1 MKEARAAELTRNA
14 CTAFGNTLAG
24 DKARIGKELILL
36 YYLHH
41 GSSFYFTLYWHSWFN
56 NSFCSSDCS
65 IALVLP
71 NALPPPLTSIILHHP
86 LHPQHCTHA
95 HRYQKKKRYLLKTHN
110 TLLAMGE
117 AQLRQLEGQ
126 SGFATILLRLSAAP
140 PTGVANAEGVQ
151 QAAAICFKNFTK
163 KFWGTG
169 VVSAAERVR

>member
-1 MKEARAAELTRNA
+1 
-14 CTAFGNTLAG
+14 
-24 DKARIGKELILL
+24 
-36 YYLHH
+36 
-41 GSSFYFTLYWHSWFN
+41 
-56 NSFCSSDCS
+56 
-65 IALVLP
+65 
-71 NALPPPLTSIILHHP
+71 
-86 LHPQHCTHA
+86 
-95 HRYQKKKRYLLKTHN
+95 
-110 TLLAMGE
+110 MGE